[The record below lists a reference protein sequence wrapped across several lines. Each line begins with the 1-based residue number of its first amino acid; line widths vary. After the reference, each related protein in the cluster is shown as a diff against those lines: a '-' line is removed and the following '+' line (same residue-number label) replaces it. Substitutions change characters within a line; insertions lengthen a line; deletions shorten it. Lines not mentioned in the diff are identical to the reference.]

1 MKLYR
6 IFIPKTFNDK
16 KKIPIK
22 IIQDIAEKIQERFGG
37 YSLDPFAH
45 LPVIQGSWQG
55 SEGLKYEE
63 YHFLLE
69 LFTEDT
75 FENKKWISAY
85 KEMIRQD
92 LKQKEIFIL
101 EMNAEV
107 V

>member
-6 IFIPKTFNDK
+6 IFIPKTFDTK
-16 KKIPIK
+16 TKIQSKKI
-22 IIQDIAEKIQERFGG
+22 QNIAEQIQARFGG

-45 LPVIQGSWQG
+45 LPVVQGSWQG
-55 SEGLKYEE
+55 SDGLKYEE
-63 YHFLLE
+63 FHFLLE
-69 LFTEDT
+69 LFVEDT

-92 LKQKEIFIL
+92 LKQQEIFIL
-101 EMNAEV
+101 EINAEV

>member
-6 IFIPKTFNDK
+6 IFLPKTFNDK
-16 KKIPIK
+16 KKIPEK
-22 IIQDIAEKIQERFGG
+22 IIQTIAEKIQERFGG

-45 LPVIQGSWQG
+45 LPVIQGSWQDN
-55 SEGLKYEE
+55 EGLKYEE
-63 YHFLLE
+63 EHFLLE
-69 LFTEDT
+69 LFIEDT

-101 EMNAEV
+101 QMDAEV